1 MVDFNRLRV
10 VGRTCSPPIPDRES
24 ATLTE
29 QSSDVITVL
38 LTMGTQVTLPKV
50 SVNLVVK
57 FLDLDSIE
65 SCNVLD
71 LDSRYDLI
79 LDMS

>member
-10 VGRTCSPPIPDRES
+10 VGQTCSPPFPDRES

-29 QSSDVITVL
+29 QSGDVITVR

-50 SVNLVVK
+50 SVNLGEK
-57 FLDLDSIE
+57 FLDFDSIE

-71 LDSRYDLI
+71 SDSKYDLI